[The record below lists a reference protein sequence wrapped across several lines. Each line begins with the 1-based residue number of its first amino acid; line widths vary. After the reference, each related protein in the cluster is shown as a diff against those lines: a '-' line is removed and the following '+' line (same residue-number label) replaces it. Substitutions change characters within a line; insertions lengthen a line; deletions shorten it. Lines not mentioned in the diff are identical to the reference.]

1 MPGPLPETD
10 RRAGKAAVVPSGRL
24 NLRAADG
31 PARPRHAPTFDR
43 QPGGCPECVSRGT
56 TERCRAAIGDPP
68 ARAGASHAATPPP
81 APHRLPL
88 GPGPTEPSFVGRREP
103 RPRRAQVAIHPG
115 WYLCR
120 KAMVRGVAFHLEPGA
135 AAPQPFGEQRKPAP
149 TPFRPSGSRKQLG
162 GDGGGSTWNP
172 GRQRRSRSVNPVR
185 IRPGPHRR
193 ASRGIAGLESCRVR
207 ESPRHG
213 RLSASVLP
221 GGRVEYQVTTSVT
234 TSDPGF
240 LQIAWIV
247 HLPVPSTG
255 HGSGTG
261 ALSYCT
267 SSMSRPASWS
277 MPAVV
282 PPRSPP

>member
-1 MPGPLPETD
+1 MT
-10 RRAGKAAVVPSGRL
+10 
-24 NLRAADG
+24 
-31 PARPRHAPTFDR
+31 
-43 QPGGCPECVSRGT
+43 
-56 TERCRAAIGDPP
+56 
-68 ARAGASHAATPPP
+68 
-81 APHRLPL
+81 HRLVRAQAMRPHH
-88 GPGPTEPSFVGRREP
+88 P
-103 RPRRAQVAIHPG
+103 RPRTASHSDPG
-115 WYLCR
+115 
-120 KAMVRGVAFHLEPGA
+120 P
-135 AAPQPFGEQRKPAP
+135 PNP
-149 TPFRPSGSRKQLG
+149 PSLADGNHGLG
-162 GDGGGSTWNP
+162 GRKSPSTLVGVCAGRRWCGASRSTWNP
-172 GRQRRSRSVNPVR
+172 GPRRPSPSGSSASLPPLRSGPAVPESSSVGMGVVPR
-185 IRPGPHRR
+185 GTRAVSAAAARSTPSESDRSPHRR
-193 ASRGIAGLESCRVR
+193 ASRGIGGLESCRVR